1 MLGVLTP
8 GIGWFIYFF
17 LIPFWAMFPIVV
29 VGGTGTLI
37 LLGLY
42 LVGFPIAK
50 LAVKRMPWYEKASRD
65 IQTKGSARVGGFTI
79 GGGSSDSSWS
89 SSSSS
94 SSSGFSGG
102 GGSSGGGGA
111 SGSW

>member
-1 MLGVLTP
+1 VIGVLTP
-8 GIGWFIYFF
+8 GLGWFLYVF

-29 VGGTGTLI
+29 LGAAGTLR
-37 LLGLY
+37 LLVVY
-42 LVGFPIAK
+42 LVGYPLAK
-50 LAVKRMPWYEKASRD
+50 ILLRRTDWYRRAAVDLKE
-65 IQTKGSARVGGFTI
+65 KGSAHIGGFTVTSS
-79 GGGSSDSSWS
+79 GGGSSSF
-89 SSSSS
+89 S